1 MSINY
6 WAISRGILMYNENP
20 LLSKKKPPI
29 ILFTGFLGSGK
40 TTMLLKTI
48 EMLAAAEKKCAIIVN
63 EIGDV
68 GIDNRQ
74 MRMLGYDVL
83 DLFGGCVCCT
93 LKVTLEAT
101 INHLLEGYH
110 NLDYILFEPS
120 GMAKPSSMYPAIL
133 NCGYQE
139 EEIQNVFIFDP
150 TRIALYEKRMNQ
162 LFNDSI
168 KLARCVVINKLDQVR
183 ESEIE
188 EAVKMVETIKPGL
201 KTFKMNLSDE
211 LDQEFHQYL

>member
-1 MSINY
+1 
-6 WAISRGILMYNENP
+6 MYNENP

>member
-20 LLSKKKPPI
+20 LLSNKMPPI